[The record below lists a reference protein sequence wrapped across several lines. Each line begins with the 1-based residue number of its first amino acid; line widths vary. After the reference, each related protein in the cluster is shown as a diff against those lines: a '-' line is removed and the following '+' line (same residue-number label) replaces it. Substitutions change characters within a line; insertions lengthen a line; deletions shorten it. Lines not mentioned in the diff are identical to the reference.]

1 MRLVWVVI
9 PLVLIGVIGT
19 VVLVETEFTYLPKT
33 EIPETSAIF
42 EVDAGS
48 KGTFDVEYSI
58 KGGTVKDIK
67 KDLDVLALL
76 VEIEAIDDGD
86 ITLKLPRELIDAK
99 KHDGPDD
106 TFIILINGIET
117 SYQESIASSEFRE
130 ITIDFKPGD
139 LELEII
145 SVIYP

>member
-9 PLVLIGVIGT
+9 PLVLIGIIGT

-42 EVDAGS
+42 EVDAGID
-48 KGTFDVEYSI
+48 GTFDVEYTI
-58 KGGTVKDIK
+58 NGGTVNDIIKDIEGS
-67 KDLDVLALL
+67 ALI
-76 VEIEAIDDGD
+76 VSIESTRDGS
-86 ITLKLPRELIDAK
+86 ITLNFPRELMDAK
-99 KHDGPDD
+99 SQDD
-106 TFIILINGIET
+106 TFIVLINGIET
-117 SYQESIASSEFRE
+117 FYQEATVSSEFRE

-145 SVIYP
+145 SPYYP